1 MGRGRRGGEGR
12 DEGGE
17 LCSHDIALVFA
28 MYLPGSQRR
37 PQGVVELVSSW
48 VFGSRMEAYSPGMFS
63 RDTCTLYIDDTRQ
76 GFIQGI
82 LPEGGDDGWGS
93 NFSHIH
99 MAKIQGVS
107 KSGGYPGVPPLYKTL
122 LQCKM

>member
-12 DEGGE
+12 DKGGE

-63 RDTCTLYIDDTRQ
+63 RMIPDRDLYREFCQ
-76 GFIQGI
+76 RG
-82 LPEGGDDGWGS
+82 EMMGGAQIFPTFTWQKS
-93 NFSHIH
+93 R
-99 MAKIQGVS
+99 GVS

-122 LQCKM
+122 LQCRM